1 MFDEKGL
8 HGNPKER
15 SANAGLSLTMVNEF
29 ETRKPRWWVFFTEPK
44 TGLVHMAADYGAF
57 IQRDV
62 AYTIVLILEFYP
74 AEENCAKY
82 LNEFIG
88 IDAKSTDMQTLISYF
103 RRVLM
108 GLE

>member
-1 MFDEKGL
+1 MFDKNGL
-8 HGNPKER
+8 HGNPKDR
-15 SANAGLSLTMVNEF
+15 SANAGLSLAMVHEF
-29 ETRKPRWWVFFTEPK
+29 ETRKPRWWVFFTDPK
-44 TGLVHMAADYGAF
+44 KGLVHMAADYGAF
-57 IQRDV
+57 IHRDI

-74 AEENCAKY
+74 TDEKCPEY

-103 RRVLM
+103 RRALM